1 MLSCFVV
8 DKCGMIAH
16 GDEGERA
23 SHCGFYETILS
34 LPDSLQDFLFRILY

>member
-8 DKCGMIAH
+8 EKCGMIAH
-16 GDEGERA
+16 GDKGVRA

-34 LPDSLQDFLFRILY
+34 LPDSLQDFLFSILY